1 MKRMS
6 APVTIGL
13 GAALTFS
20 FAFAA
25 ALRGQEDE
33 LTQNPEAQR
42 QEIINIE
49 RETAHAIQLHNGT
62 FFRRT
67 YSDDFHGVMSFGLPV
82 NREEW
87 IRAIESPAVQYE
99 SFIATE
105 IDVRLYQD
113 TAVATCL
120 WSWRGNLNNQTIYS
134 QMRVMHIY
142 VNGARGLKVVAAQAT
157 PLPPYVHQTL

>member
-67 YSDDFHGVMSFGLPV
+67 YSDDFHGVMSYGLPV
-82 NREEW
+82 TKPEW
-87 IRAIESPAVQYE
+87 IQAVESPVVQYD

-105 IDVRLYQD
+105 IDIRLYKD

-120 WSWRGNLNNQTIYS
+120 WSWRGNLKDQKIYS
-134 QMRVMHIY
+134 QVRVLHVY
-142 VNGARGLKVVAAQAT
+142 VNGARGLKVVAAQVT
-157 PLPPYVHQTL
+157 PLPPYVRQAL

>member
-6 APVTIGL
+6 APVALGL
-13 GAALTFS
+13 GAALTLTL
-20 FAFAA
+20 AFAA

-33 LTQNPEAQR
+33 VKQNPELQR
-42 QEIINIE
+42 QEIMNIE

-82 NREEW
+82 TKVEW
-87 IRAIESPAVQYE
+87 IQAVESPAVEYE

-105 IDVRLYQD
+105 IDVRLYKEA
-113 TAVATCL
+113 AVATCL
-120 WSWRGNLNNQTIYS
+120 WTWRGHAANQRIYS
-134 QMRVMHIY
+134 QMRVLHVY
-142 VNGARGLKVVAAQAT
+142 VNGARGLKVVAAQVT
-157 PLPPYVHQTL
+157 PLPPYVRQVL